1 VGLTS
6 DMARGVVSLPHG
18 WGHGREGAALAVA
31 AAHAGASL
39 NDLTDEQSIDVL
51 SGNAAFSG
59 VSVTVSKARPAPLRR
74 IDQLSP
80 RPSWIHP
87 RQCGHQLPSARWPCM
102 PLDSGTPYVTQR
114 ANSSPPRALDRRR
127 RLN

>member
-1 VGLTS
+1 MHDGRRLVEGPPACARLMHREDAAARGLAAGERARVASRVGSVDVPVGLTS
-6 DMARGVVSLPHG
+6 EMARGVVSLPHG

-59 VSVTVSKARPAPLRR
+59 VSVTVSKARP
-74 IDQLSP
+74 
-80 RPSWIHP
+80 
-87 RQCGHQLPSARWPCM
+87 G
-102 PLDSGTPYVTQR
+102 
-114 ANSSPPRALDRRR
+114 
-127 RLN
+127 

>member
-1 VGLTS
+1 MRLVKGPPGCVLLMHPEDAAAHGLAAGERARVASRVGTVEVPVGLTS

-18 WGHGREGAALAVA
+18 WGHGRDGAALTVA

-59 VSVTVSKARPAPLRR
+59 VPVTVSKA
-74 IDQLSP
+74 
-80 RPSWIHP
+80 
-87 RQCGHQLPSARWPCM
+87 
-102 PLDSGTPYVTQR
+102 
-114 ANSSPPRALDRRR
+114 
-127 RLN
+127 